1 MALDEQWAGS
11 GLSQAKGEGIP
22 CRDSAFKCSVGRV
35 CDPAER
41 IGYDHSRRFVIA
53 RTLVRPA
60 SQEVGIAGISLGITR
75 GLDVSSRDRGD
86 NKERRR
92 LRKFVSSQTC

>member
-1 MALDEQWAGS
+1 ML
-11 GLSQAKGEGIP
+11 
-22 CRDSAFKCSVGRV
+22 
-35 CDPAER
+35 
-41 IGYDHSRRFVIA
+41 A

>member
-1 MALDEQWAGS
+1 MDEQWAGS
-11 GLSQAKGEGIP
+11 GLSQAKGERHSMRGQ
-22 CRDSAFKCSVGRV
+22 CLQMLSGKSVY
-35 CDPAER
+35 PAER
-41 IGYDHSRRFVIA
+41 IGYDHSRRFVLA

-86 NKERRR
+86 NKERRS
-92 LRKFVSSQTC
+92 LRKVVSPQTC

>member
-1 MALDEQWAGS
+1 MSS
-11 GLSQAKGEGIP
+11 GQEVGLARQRGKGIP
-22 CRDSAFKCSVGRV
+22 CGDSAFKCSVGRV
-35 CDPAER
+35 GR
-41 IGYDHSRRFVIA
+41 GYDHSRRFVLA

-86 NKERRR
+86 NKESRS
-92 LRKFVSSQTC
+92 LRKFMSPQTC